1 MMGRE
6 FNNEIPDCVINSF
19 GGVKS
24 ESMML
29 PKQTLKQTLKLQN
42 RQNLKYPVG
51 ARGTKAPGD

>member
-29 PKQTLKQTLKLQN
+29 LTKTDPKKNPEITKEAKFECTL
-42 RQNLKYPVG
+42 
-51 ARGTKAPGD
+51 